1 MASQVDVD
9 DLTAKC
15 AVYEDLFTKTDAK
28 LKELEDHLHTWDV
41 DICCL
46 QELCIQADQ
55 AEFREGLFRSWG
67 YKLWLTLA
75 PGAERANHRGSL
87 AMLTRIKSEQIDLQL
102 RQENEGRAQMVQV
115 ERGTT
120 CTVII
125 NVHFPHEKAAKDRL
139 LSEITT
145 RAAALEAECI
155 IIGTSTWSRMRNQWY
170 TTLRQSCMTYQRRM
184 KKLQERRGLNR
195 GGTSTMR
202 S

>member
-1 MASQVDVD
+1 MGSVNAYGSEGPPTWTQKKKQAEEAEKKMQQQPKQGRV
-9 DLTAKC
+9 LKIATWNC
-15 AVYEDLFTKTDAK
+15 FGISAK

-55 AEFREGLFRSWG
+55 AEFLEGLFRSWG

-120 CTVII
+120 CTVIV
-125 NVHFPHEKAAKDRL
+125 NVHFPHDKAAREKL
-139 LSEITT
+139 LAEITART
-145 RAAALEAECI
+145 ADQGPKSELP
-155 IIGTSTWSRMRNQWY
+155 GP
-170 TTLRQSCMTYQRRM
+170 
-184 KKLQERRGLNR
+184 KK
-195 GGTSTMR
+195 
-202 S
+202 